1 VVLQSRL
8 CWYYYPSTATE
19 WEKKMPNIAATF
31 RQEITRLAR
40 REIRSQTQG
49 LRKASAQFRRDVAG
63 LKRHASKLKS
73 EVTRLERRIG
83 KDGAHQIT
91 EADPAKVRFSAKS
104 VIAQRSRLGM
114 SAADY
119 GKLIGVTGHTIY
131 KWEHGSSR
139 PRRAQLS
146 AFASI
151 RRLGKTE
158 ALARLEQMREKAPKK
173 RTPKRRTAKR
183 RTPKR

>member
-1 VVLQSRL
+1 M
-8 CWYYYPSTATE
+8 A
-19 WEKKMPNIAATF
+19 NIAVTL

-49 LRKASAQFRRDVAG
+49 LRKASAQYRRDIAE
-63 LKRHASKLKS
+63 LKRHTSELKS
-73 EVTRLERRIG
+73 EIARLERRVG
-83 KDGAHQIT
+83 KDVAPQVT
-91 EADPAKVRFSAKS
+91 EGDPAKVRFTAKG
-104 VIAQRSRLGM
+104 VISKRRSLEI

-131 KWEHGSSR
+131 KWEHGTSR

-146 AFASI
+146 ALASI
-151 RRLGKTE
+151 RRLGKIE
-158 ALARLEQMREKAPKK
+158 ALARLQQMREKAPK
-173 RTPKRRTAKR
+173 R

>member
-1 VVLQSRL
+1 
-8 CWYYYPSTATE
+8 
-19 WEKKMPNIAATF
+19 MPNLAVTF

-49 LRKASAQFRRDVAG
+49 LRKASAQFRRDIAE

-73 EVTRLERRIG
+73 EIARLEHRVG
-83 KDGAHQIT
+83 KDVAPKIA
-91 EADPAKVRFSAKS
+91 EVDLAKVRFSAKS
-104 VIAQRSRLGM
+104 VVAQRRSLGI

-151 RRLGKTE
+151 RHLGKRE
-158 ALARLEQMREKAPKK
+158 ALARLEQMREKAPK
-173 RTPKRRTAKR
+173 R

>member
-1 VVLQSRL
+1 M
-8 CWYYYPSTATE
+8 T
-19 WEKKMPNIAATF
+19 NIAVAF

-49 LRKASAQFRRDVAG
+49 LRKASAQFRRDIAE

-73 EVTRLERRIG
+73 GVALLERRVG
-83 KDGAHQIT
+83 KDVAPHIT
-91 EADPAKVRFSAKS
+91 EADPAKVRYSAKS
-104 VIAQRSRLGM
+104 VVARRRSLGI

-119 GKLIGVTGHTIY
+119 GKLIGVTGHTVY
-131 KWEHGSSR
+131 KWEHGTSR

-146 AFASI
+146 ALASV

-158 ALARLEQMREKAPKK
+158 ALARLVQMRKKA
-173 RTPKRRTAKR
+173 PKRRTLTR
-183 RTPKR
+183 

>member
-1 VVLQSRL
+1 
-8 CWYYYPSTATE
+8 
-19 WEKKMPNIAATF
+19 MPNIAVTL

-49 LRKASAQFRRDVAG
+49 VRKASAQFRRDIAA

-73 EVTRLERRIG
+73 EVARLERRVG
-83 KDGAHQIT
+83 KDVAPQIT
-91 EADPAKVRFSAKS
+91 EADPAKVRYSAKS
-104 VIAQRSRLGM
+104 VIAQRRGLGI
-114 SAADY
+114 SAEAY

-131 KWEHGSSR
+131 KWEHGTSR

-151 RRLGKTE
+151 RHLGKRE
-158 ALARLEQMREKAPKK
+158 ALDRLEKMRAKAPRK
-173 RTPKRRTAKR
+173 RTLKR
-183 RTPKR
+183 

>member
-1 VVLQSRL
+1 
-8 CWYYYPSTATE
+8 
-19 WEKKMPNIAATF
+19 MPNIAITF

-49 LRKASAQFRRDVAG
+49 LRRASAQFRRDIAE
-63 LKRHASKLKS
+63 LKRHVSELKS
-73 EVTRLERRIG
+73 EVARLERRIG
-83 KDGAHQIT
+83 EDVTPRIA
-91 EADPAKVRFSAKS
+91 EADPARTRFTAKG
-104 VIAQRSRLGM
+104 VISKRRSLGI

-146 AFASI
+146 ALASV

-158 ALARLEQMREKAPKK
+158 ALARLEQMREKAPK
-173 RTPKRRTAKR
+173 R

>member
-1 VVLQSRL
+1 LVRLAFNHVILQLCL
-8 CWYYYPSTATE
+8 CWYYCLRTTTE
-19 WEKKMPNIAATF
+19 REKKMPNIAVTL

-73 EVTRLERRIG
+73 EVARLERRVG
-83 KDGAHQIT
+83 KDVAPQIT
-91 EADPAKVRFSAKS
+91 EADAAKVRFSAKS
-104 VIAQRSRLGM
+104 VVAQRARLGI

-139 PRRAQLS
+139 PRKAQLS

-151 RRLGKTE
+151 RPLGKTE
-158 ALARLEQMREKAPKK
+158 ALARLEQMREKAPKRRKLK
-173 RTPKRRTAKR
+173 R
-183 RTPKR
+183 

>member
-1 VVLQSRL
+1 
-8 CWYYYPSTATE
+8 
-19 WEKKMPNIAATF
+19 MPNLAATF

-49 LRKASAQFRRDVAG
+49 LRKASAQFRRDIAE
-63 LKRHASKLKS
+63 LKRHASELKS
-73 EVTRLERRIG
+73 EVARVERRVG
-83 KDGAHQIT
+83 KDVAPQIT
-91 EADPAKVRFSAKS
+91 EAESATVRFTAKG
-104 VIAQRSRLGM
+104 VISQRKRLGI

-131 KWEHGSSR
+131 KWEHGASR

-146 AFASI
+146 ALASI

-158 ALARLEQMREKAPKK
+158 ALARLEQMREKAPK
-173 RTPKRRTAKR
+173 RRTLKR
-183 RTPKR
+183 